1 MLCGCC
7 VAVGS
12 LAVQLRLEPYRAAEA
27 NLLKA
32 LVDAQIFLTFLVSFI
47 LRVLASDDGAPA
59 PRGRRGR
66 SRALPLAHDNILIP
80 HDIIL
85 IPPFAYDP
93 IPPVGSPCKASER
106 GALAHN
112 RTPFLTPCKARRRGG
127 AAA

>member
-47 LRVLASDDGAPA
+47 LRVLASDDGARA
-59 PRGRRGR
+59 ARGRRGR
-66 SRALPLAHDNILIP
+66 SRALPLAHDNILVP
-80 HDIIL
+80 L
-85 IPPFAYDP
+85 
-93 IPPVGSPCKASER
+93 VGSPCKASR
-106 GALAHN
+106 IL
-112 RTPFLTPCKARRRGG
+112 FLFHPLGLRAKRAKGGG
-127 AAA
+127 AAV